1 VAKPPVADGRVAS
14 RLVGYRRRCSRVTCG
29 RAATATLTYVYAD
42 STAVLGPLSTVRDP
56 HGYDLCE
63 IHAARLTVPLGWDAV
78 RIAPDLADIGPS
90 GDDLEALANAV
101 REAAAASDR
110 GATLFEELE
119 TRTAVGAEG
128 TRRGH
133 LRSLPAN
140 RDPEA

>member
-1 VAKPPVADGRVAS
+1 M
-14 RLVGYRRRCSRVTCG
+14 TCG

-63 IHAARLTVPLGWDAV
+63 VHSARLTAPLGWQVV
-78 RIAPDLADIGPS
+78 RIEPDGADTGPT

-110 GATLFEELE
+110 SATLFDELE
-119 TRTAVGAEG
+119 SRTAVGAEG

-133 LRSLPAN
+133 LRSLPGN